1 MAGCSKCSI
10 SHMCKQFK
18 YVADLQKR
26 VEELEK
32 KVEILSNSN
41 YNSYVTA
48 PELPDPSN
56 EDFVWEGD
64 NHSCH
69 YGAYFGNFEG

>member
-10 SHMCKQFK
+10 SHMCEQFK

-32 KVEILSNSN
+32 KVEELTKPKRE
-41 YNSYVTA
+41 VGFTA
-48 PELPDPSN
+48 RTNRTEIIPAIFKETD
-56 EDFVWEGD
+56 
-64 NHSCH
+64 
-69 YGAYFGNFEG
+69 